1 MYMTQNVGDLVI
13 FVIVS
18 ERRFENLNICMSQ
31 NVVDLVDFALCISQ
45 QAWEAISSGIV

>member
-1 MYMTQNVGDLVI
+1 MYMSQNVVDLVDLRI
-13 FVIVS
+13 FS

-31 NVVDLVDFALCISQ
+31 NVVDLVNFALCISQ